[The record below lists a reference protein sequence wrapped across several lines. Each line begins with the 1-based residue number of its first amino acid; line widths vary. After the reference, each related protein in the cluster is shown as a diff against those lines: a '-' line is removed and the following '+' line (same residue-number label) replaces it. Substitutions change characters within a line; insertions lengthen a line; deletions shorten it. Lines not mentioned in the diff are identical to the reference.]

1 MARQKKDV
9 NAPKRPLSAYIIY
22 CQEQRESLKKKNPDM
37 KATELTSQLGSMWKA
52 LSDDKKKQYL
62 TKHEKERE
70 RYQREMKDYTPPQ
83 KEEEREEKTSRRKS
97 KKDVSSSRPKRAPS
111 GYIIFCQDRRAEV
124 KEENPSYGPKQITS
138 RLGELWRELDD
149 DTKAEYTQR
158 SRDLSSR
165 NSSHQEEEE
174 AVEVEEEVEEQPQKK
189 EKAKKQRRG
198 GKRRQQEDE
207 EDLEDE

>member
-52 LSDDKKKQYL
+52 LSDEKKKQYH

-83 KEEEREEKTSRRKS
+83 KHEEEREEKTSRRKS
-97 KKDVSSSRPKRAPS
+97 KKDTSSTSTRPKRAPS

-124 KEENPSYGPKQITS
+124 KEENPSFGPKQITS

-149 DTKAEYTQR
+149 DTKADYTRR
-158 SRDLSSR
+158 SRELSPKTASR
-165 NSSHQEEEE
+165 DEE
-174 AVEVEEEVEEQPQKK
+174 VEVEEVEEVEEKTS
-189 EKAKKQRRG
+189 RRFLFNLLNFFNLLITRSSL
-198 GKRRQQEDE
+198 RR
-207 EDLEDE
+207 

>member
-52 LSDDKKKQYL
+52 LSDEKKKNYL

-83 KEEEREEKTSRRKS
+83 RDEEEKTSRRKS
-97 KKDVSSSRPKRAPS
+97 KKDTSSSRPKRAPS

-124 KEENPSYGPKQITS
+124 KEQNPSFGPKQITS

-149 DTKAEYTQR
+149 DTKSDYTRR
-158 SRDLSSR
+158 SRELSSKNESR
-165 NSSHQEEEE
+165 R
-174 AVEVEEEVEEQPQKK
+174 EEEVEEVEEVE
-189 EKAKKQRRG
+189 EKPSRRSEKPKKQRRG

>member
-1 MARQKKDV
+1 MTRQKKDV

-37 KATELTSQLGSMWKA
+37 KATELTSQLGSMWRA

-62 TKHEKERE
+62 TKQEKERE

-83 KEEEREEKTSRRKS
+83 KEEKEEKTSRRKS
-97 KKDVSSSRPKRAPS
+97 KKDTSSTRPKRAPS
-111 GYIIFCQDRRAEV
+111 GYIIFCQDRRADV

-149 DTKAEYTQR
+149 ETKANYNRR
-158 SRDLSSR
+158 SREMYPKTE
-165 NSSHQEEEE
+165 SHHEEE
-174 AVEVEEEVEEQPQKK
+174 VEEVEEVEEQPQKK
-189 EKAKKQRRG
+189 EKPKKHRG
-198 GKRRQQEDE
+198 GRRKQQDE